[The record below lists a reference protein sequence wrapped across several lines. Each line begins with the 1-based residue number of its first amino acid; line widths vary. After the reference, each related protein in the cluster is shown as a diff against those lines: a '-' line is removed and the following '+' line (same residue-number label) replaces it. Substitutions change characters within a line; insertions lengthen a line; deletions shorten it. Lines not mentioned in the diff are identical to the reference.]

1 MKRLFLTLG
10 VLCAAGLAQ
19 AVSVAWQ
26 GSGAGTYAINYEVG
40 TAFAIT
46 GTFTTPPAS
55 EEMKWADFVGVAAN
69 GFGDED
75 VNLVKL
81 SKGMNKVNGHNYG
94 QFRLQGGGDAR
105 EAQYS
110 GQNMNDATTY
120 HFSLVIDTTK
130 AGEHSV
136 TLYVDGQPSGS
147 APVLTFDNGITAAFT
162 QFRIYDR
169 GATGDTYYVWSAEA
183 GEDLHAIAQAASA
196 SGTVPEP
203 TALALLALGV
213 AGLALRRR

>member
-1 MKRLFLTLG
+1 MKRLFFTLG

-46 GTFTTPPAS
+46 GTFTTPPSS
-55 EEMKWADFVGVAAN
+55 EGMKWADFVGVAAA

-94 QFRLQGGGDAR
+94 QFRLQGGGDR

-110 GQNMNDATTY
+110 GQNMNSDQTY
-120 HFSLVIDTTK
+120 HFSLVIDTTE
-130 AGEHSV
+130 AGKHAV

-147 APVLTFDNGITAAFT
+147 TPTLTFENDITAAFT
-162 QFRIYDR
+162 QFQIYDR
-169 GATGDTYYVWSAEA
+169 GDTGDTYYV
-183 GEDLHAIAQAASA
+183 
-196 SGTVPEP
+196 
-203 TALALLALGV
+203 
-213 AGLALRRR
+213 